1 MKRLRR
7 MLQKTHKTHKTR
19 RSENPKL
26 KTKKVPVRM
35 CIACRE
41 GRIKKDLVRVVASE
55 GGLCADETGKAHGR
69 GAYICPDV
77 ACLDK
82 AKKTKAFERAL
93 EAPLDDNA
101 YNAIK
106 RVILRRGI
114 K

>member
-1 MKRLRR
+1 M
-7 MLQKTHKTHKTR
+7 
-19 RSENPKL
+19 
-26 KTKKVPVRM
+26 KTKKMPVRM

-41 GRIKKDLVRVVASE
+41 GRPKKELVRIVASDN
-55 GGLCADETGKAHGR
+55 GLHADETGKANGR

-93 EAPLDDNA
+93 EAPLDEEA

-106 RVILRRGI
+106 RVILRRGL

>member
-1 MKRLRR
+1 
-7 MLQKTHKTHKTR
+7 
-19 RSENPKL
+19 L

-41 GRIKKDLVRVVASE
+41 GKPKKELVRVVAFE
-55 GGLCADETGKAHGR
+55 GTLSPDETGKAHGR

-77 ACLDK
+77 ECLDK
-82 AKKTKAFERAL
+82 AKKTKAFERSLETAL
-93 EAPLDDNA
+93 NEES

>member
-1 MKRLRR
+1 M
-7 MLQKTHKTHKTR
+7 
-19 RSENPKL
+19 

-41 GRIKKDLVRVVASE
+41 GRPKKELVRVVAAD
-55 GGLCADETGKAHGR
+55 GVLNPDETGKAHGR
-69 GAYICPDV
+69 GAYLCSNV
-77 ACLDK
+77 ECLDK
-82 AKKTKAFERAL
+82 ARKIKAFERSL
-93 EAPLDDNA
+93 ETPLNEDA

>member
-1 MKRLRR
+1 M
-7 MLQKTHKTHKTR
+7 
-19 RSENPKL
+19 

-41 GRIKKDLVRVVASE
+41 GRPKKELVRVVSE
-55 GGLCADETGKAHGR
+55 EGLLSPDETGKAHGR
-69 GAYICPDV
+69 GAYLCPSV
-77 ACLDK
+77 ECLDK
-82 AKKTKAFERAL
+82 AKKTKAFERSL
-93 EAPLDDNA
+93 ETTMSEEA